1 MAGREHRHFV
11 SEDWVDFVN
20 EQLSQGQMQKMQRH
34 LDAGCAK
41 CSKVVDLWQRVRHV
55 ARRESQYDAPES
67 AVRHLR
73 NAFVVMAEPRGAK
86 GRFEIPRLVFDSL
99 WQLAAAGV
107 RSAGSTSRQVLYR
120 AGEIV
125 IEMRLEPE
133 LYSERVNIAGQ
144 VCNTALQGEGLAQV
158 PVAVTSSNGKV
169 AEATTNQFG
178 EFQLGFV
185 PEEGL
190 RISFG
195 PVDDKEL
202 SIPLDGTGVTIFQG
216 N

>member
-1 MAGREHRHFV
+1 M
-11 SEDWVDFVN
+11 
-20 EQLSQGQMQKMQRH
+20 QLH

-41 CSKVVDLWQRVRHV
+41 CSKVVGLWQRVRHV
-55 ARRESQYDAPES
+55 ARHESEYDAPES

-73 NAFVVMAEPRGAK
+73 NAFVVMAEPRGGK
-86 GRFEIPRLVFDSL
+86 GRFEIPRLAFDSF
-99 WQLAAAGV
+99 WQLATSGV

-133 LYSERVNIAGQ
+133 LHSERVNIAGQ
-144 VCNTALQGEGLAQV
+144 VCNSALQGEGLAQV
-158 PVAVTSSNGKV
+158 PVAVTSSNGKI
-169 AEATTNQFG
+169 AEATTNRFG

-195 PVDDKEL
+195 PEDDKEL